1 MHGERLKLWEEFNTA
16 WLSILQK
23 QKEMVQEMA
32 EAGQAPRPPQ
42 SLMEYDF
49 MESMGK
55 ELVGLCDSMEKHGL
69 VDYQMGVWE
78 EEIVA
83 SKFAGARSRFK
94 TVLTLGSPHKDTGHD
109 GGADGRRRPRTR
121 SCSAKAMNDVTRD
134 SLDNVPIRRTR
145 IFP

>member
-23 QKEMVQEMA
+23 QKEMVQDMA
-32 EAGQAPRPPQ
+32 ESGQAPRPPQ
-42 SLMEYDF
+42 NMMEYDF
-49 MESMGK
+49 LEGMGK

-83 SKFAGARSRFK
+83 SKFTARGTRHEANWPWLTMCSSHPDAGS
-94 TVLTLGSPHKDTGHD
+94 H
-109 GGADGRRRPRTR
+109 GGADGSRRGQRQGIS
-121 SCSAKAMNDVTRD
+121 SCRAKAIT
-134 SLDNVPIRRTR
+134 T
-145 IFP
+145 